1 MDAEFVLPSVVDA
14 PLIESYSYHS
24 VDAVK
29 LHTEAEI
36 QKNAER
42 AQNVE
47 WMLGVD
53 EAGRGPVLGQYSI
66 I

>member
-1 MDAEFVLPSVVDA
+1 MDAEFLLPSVVQA

-29 LHTEAEI
+29 LLSEAEI
-36 QKNAER
+36 QKDADR
-42 AQNVE
+42 AQGVE

-53 EAGRGPVLGQYSI
+53 EAGRGPVLGQCSI
-66 I
+66 V